1 MIVDGRALAARRTDE
16 LKVERAQFG
25 PLSLGIVVMQE
36 DAVTTSFLR
45 IKSRT
50 AAALDIEV
58 RYVPTLE
65 DALQYDGVILQ
76 LPLPRERDPEQERNR
91 IPPEKD
97 VDILSDAAYEKF
109 VQGAYPPPPVPRAM
123 DYIMKSYDISYRN
136 KHVVVVGQGRL
147 VGKPAAELFR
157 QRGAQV
163 TVLER
168 GDDLA
173 PVRDAD
179 IVVLG
184 AGVSGLIKAGMV
196 REGVIILD
204 AGTSESSGA
213 IVGDADPECEK
224 KASLMTPV
232 PGGIGPIAVVEI
244 FANLFALKRL
254 HGA

>member
-1 MIVDGRALAARRTDE
+1 MVDGRALAAGRTDE

-36 DAVTTSFLR
+36 DAVTASFLR

-65 DALQYDGVILQ
+65 DALRYDGVILQ
-76 LPLPRERDPEQERNR
+76 LPLPPEKNPELERNR

-123 DYIMKSYDISYRN
+123 DYIMKSCDISYRN

-168 GDDLA
+168 GDELA

-184 AGVSGLIKAGMV
+184 AGEPGLLQPDMV
-196 REGVIILD
+196 RDGVVILD
-204 AGTSESSGA
+204 AGTSESSGKV
-213 IVGDADPECEK
+213 VGDADPRCAE
-224 KASLMTPV
+224 KASLMTPT
-232 PGGIGPIAVVEI
+232 PGGVGPLAVVEI
-244 FANLFALKRL
+244 FANLFELVRRR
-254 HGA
+254 